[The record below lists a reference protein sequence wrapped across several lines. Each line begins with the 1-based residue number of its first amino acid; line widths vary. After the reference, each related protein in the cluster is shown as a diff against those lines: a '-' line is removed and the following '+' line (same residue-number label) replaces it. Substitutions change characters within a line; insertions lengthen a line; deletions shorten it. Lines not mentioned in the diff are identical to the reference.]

1 MTPAST
7 PTSTARQRSTP
18 RPHGRGVRVAPAL
31 CRRPIRR
38 TMARRTLVRR
48 TLVAVMT
55 GLAALLPLAAGT
67 ATTAAAQQ
75 AVSQAPLSIPFETGS
90 ADIPTSGRRAVEDFA
105 RGLPDRTRVLVDAY
119 ATAAADAPPHA
130 ARRLAL
136 DRALAVR
143 EILSGAGIGPTRIE
157 LKVHGAAPD
166 GPADRVDL
174 DIRGAG

>member
-7 PTSTARQRSTP
+7 PTSTARQSSTP
-18 RPHGRGVRVAPAL
+18 RPHGRGVCVAHAPRHPAAHRL
-31 CRRPIRR
+31 
-38 TMARRTLVRR
+38 ARHALVI
-48 TLVAVMT
+48 AMT
-55 GLAALLPLAAGT
+55 GLAALVPLAA
-67 ATTAAAQQ
+67 ATSGVAAAQH
-75 AVSQAPLSIPFETGS
+75 AVSHAPLSIPFETGS
-90 ADIPTSGRRAVEDFA
+90 AEIPASGRRAIEDFA
-105 RGLPDRTRVLVDAY
+105 GGLPDRTRVLVDAY